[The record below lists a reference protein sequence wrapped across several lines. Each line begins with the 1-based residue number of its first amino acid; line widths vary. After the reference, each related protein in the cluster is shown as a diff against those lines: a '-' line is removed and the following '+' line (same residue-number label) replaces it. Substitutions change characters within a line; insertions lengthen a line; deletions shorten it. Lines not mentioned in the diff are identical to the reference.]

1 MNLGI
6 VKFKTHPTGETL
18 GIRKFQS
25 LWDSFQQT
33 QGTLANN
40 LYAYAFPATFLI
52 PFLIEPVAT
61 IYAPWIQA
69 PQAFWIECCT
79 LW

>member
-1 MNLGI
+1 
-6 VKFKTHPTGETL
+6 
-18 GIRKFQS
+18 
-25 LWDSFQQT
+25 
-33 QGTLANN
+33 
-40 LYAYAFPATFLI
+40 LI